1 MRLLFV
7 IYSLIYLF
15 LFFFIFVVEF
25 AVVTFLFVLVL
36 IYFPDKP
43 PLPPSKSAK
52 RKRDDFFAGAK
63 QILK

>member
-1 MRLLFV
+1 MFV
-7 IYSLIYLF
+7 IYSLVF
-15 LFFFIFVVEF
+15 HFFIFVVEF
-25 AVVTFLFVLVL
+25 AVVTFLFILVL